1 MSCKSQNRKNGFF
14 FANLKIEKKNGN
26 FMNFSKLKQWKFRI
40 FLENMKILIFVL
52 LKISK
57 Y

>member
-52 LKISK
+52 
-57 Y
+57 